1 MRCQRGKNIPGF
13 VMLKD
18 ASSTEDVA
26 SASAASADEAGLCF
40 VADNEKGIVRQPSGK
55 SFRYRA
61 ASGGTVKDERTLARI
76 KSLVIPPAWTDVW
89 ICTRADGHIQATGRD
104 ARGRKQYRYH
114 PDWTRV
120 RDEAKFE
127 RLLDFG
133 KALPKV
139 RRTISRHMSERG
151 LGRRKVLATVA
162 YLLDTTLVRVGN
174 REYARDNKSYGLT
187 TLQDRHVTF
196 SGSEFRFQFR
206 GKTGKEWKLKLSDRR
221 AARIVRSCQE
231 LPGQHLFQYEDDE
244 GVIRQVSSADVN
256 DYIRS
261 IAGAEVTAKDFRT
274 WAGTV
279 LAAMALREFEPVE
292 AEAAAKRNVRRAIE
306 KVAARLGNTPAI
318 CRKCYVHPQVLTA
331 YLDGKLAGLLEKAP
345 DKALKRASAALPAEE
360 AATLLLLHVRTPR
373 KPPAAALTARAS
385 RLEPQRMW
393 RIGLQTRPIA

>member
-1 MRCQRGKNIPGF
+1 
-13 VMLKD
+13 MLKEMIACEEVCA
-18 ASSTEDVA
+18 ASVA
-26 SASAASADEAGLCF
+26 SAEKAGLRF
-40 VADNEKGIVRQPSGK
+40 VSDDEPGISRQRLRSAYRYKSSSG
-55 SFRYRA
+55 A
-61 ASGGTVKDERTLARI
+61 AIKDERTLARI
-76 KSLVIPPAWTDVW
+76 RGLVIPPAWTDVW
-89 ICTRADGHIQATGRD
+89 ICARADGHIQATGRD

-127 RLLDFG
+127 RLIDFG

-139 RRTISRHMSERG
+139 RRTISRHMSARG

-196 SGSEFRFQFR
+196 SGSQLRFQFR
-206 GKTGKEWKLKLSDRR
+206 GKTGKEWKLNLSDRR
-221 AARIVRSCQE
+221 VARIVQSCQE

-244 GVIRQVSSADVN
+244 NVVRQVSSADVN

-279 LAAMALREFEPVE
+279 LAAMALREFEPAE

-318 CRKCYVHPQVLTA
+318 CRKCYVHPEVLAA
-331 YLDGKLAGLLEKAP
+331 YLDGTLAALLDAAP
-345 DKALKRASAALPAEE
+345 DKMLKRSVAALPSEE
-360 AATLLLLHVRTPR
+360 AATLLFLHLRTLGR
-373 KPPAAALTARAS
+373 CTADR
-385 RLEPQRMW
+385 
-393 RIGLQTRPIA
+393 

>member
-1 MRCQRGKNIPGF
+1 
-13 VMLKD
+13 MLKD
-18 ASSTEDVA
+18 DLIAEDVA
-26 SASAASADEAGLCF
+26 SASAASAEEAGLRF
-40 VADNEKGIVRQPSGK
+40 VADDEKGLSRERSGK
-55 SFRYRA
+55 AFRYRA
-61 ASGGTVKDERTLARI
+61 ATGGTVKDERTLARI

-89 ICTRADGHIQATGRD
+89 ICARADGHIQATGRD

-127 RLLDFG
+127 RLIDFG

-196 SGSEFRFQFR
+196 SGSELRFQFR

-244 GVIRQVSSADVN
+244 DVVRQVSSADVN

-279 LAAMALREFEPVE
+279 LAAMALARVRAGRGRGRRQAQRSSRHRESGRPARQYASDLPQMLRASGGAGGIPRWKARRVAGCGARQG
-292 AEAAAKRNVRRAIE
+292 AEARVCGAA
-306 KVAARLGNTPAI
+306 
-318 CRKCYVHPQVLTA
+318 
-331 YLDGKLAGLLEKAP
+331 
-345 DKALKRASAALPAEE
+345 AEE
-360 AATLLLLHVRTPR
+360 AATLLLLHVRTSR
-373 KPPAAALTARAS
+373 KSLRAR
-385 RLEPQRMW
+385 
-393 RIGLQTRPIA
+393 

>member
-1 MRCQRGKNIPGF
+1 
-13 VMLKD
+13 MLKETLT
-18 ASSTEDVA
+18 SEEVTSGSVA
-26 SASAASADEAGLCF
+26 SAEEAGLRF
-40 VADNEKGIVRQPSGK
+40 VADDERGITRLKSGK

-61 ASGGTVKDERTLARI
+61 ASGGAVKDAATLARI

-89 ICTRADGHIQATGRD
+89 ICPRANGHIQATGRD

-127 RLLDFG
+127 RLIEFG

-151 LGRRKVLATVA
+151 LGQRKVLATVA

-196 SGSEFRFQFR
+196 SGSELRLQFR

-231 LPGQHLFQYEDDE
+231 LPGQHLFQYEDGE
-244 GVIRQVSSADVN
+244 GVIRQVSSAHVN

-292 AEAAAKRNVRRAIE
+292 AEAVAKRNIRQAIE

-318 CRKCYVHPQVLTA
+318 CRKCYVHPEVLTA
-331 YLDGKLAGLLEKAP
+331 YLDGKLAKLLQTAP
-345 DKALKRASAALPAEE
+345 DKALKRAFAALPAEE

-373 KPPAAALTARAS
+373 KRRCAR
-385 RLEPQRMW
+385 
-393 RIGLQTRPIA
+393 